1 MCWFSLRIIIFFYC
15 NLGGSDYDAAEVIT
29 ATFVRQNRSVTI
41 SIPIVTGGDVVEP
54 PEFFTVELQLPME
67 TKQKGVYTV
76 SPATAQ
82 IEIIDGMKFLHSLPC
97 MYNSKDYI
105 RSSQY
110 ECKAL
115 TITCG
120 PCMQGEFHEPSQ
132 LHICMFARILTHDRP
147 LL

>member
-1 MCWFSLRIIIFFYC
+1 MCWFSLRIIIFFYR

-76 SPATAQ
+76 SPATAR
-82 IEIIDGMKFLHSLPC
+82 IEITDGVKFLHSHSC
-97 MYNSKDYI
+97 M
-105 RSSQY
+105 
-110 ECKAL
+110 
-115 TITCG
+115 
-120 PCMQGEFHEPSQ
+120 
-132 LHICMFARILTHDRP
+132 
-147 LL
+147 